1 MIRVQPGAVV
11 EDLAA
16 ANLKH
21 AASFLKGAYS
31 IVLALALSEA
41 FKQFEADSGER
52 NIFWDRTAS
61 LIGFLMQIFP
71 FFHGMSRYLFKTYLS
86 PNAAPGNWPAYLMF
100 DGIMFM
106 LMSGCFF
113 VMSRSLSTDRWKRFY
128 GSASLLLIFDSTWI
142 GVGIWRGVKQIEMWL
157 YLNGALVLGML
168 IAFFIWRKTEKS
180 LGPPIAY
187 AAVNGA
193 TTVASY
199 YLMRNFY
206 FSL

>member
-1 MIRVQPGAVV
+1 V

-21 AASFLKGAYS
+21 AASFLQGAYT

-41 FKQFEADSGER
+41 FKQFVADSGER
-52 NIFWDRTAS
+52 NIFWDRTSS
-61 LIGFLMQIFP
+61 LVGFLVQIFP

-86 PNAAPGNWPAYLMF
+86 PTSTPGNWPAYLMF
-100 DGIMFM
+100 DGILFM
-106 LMSGCFF
+106 MMSGCFF

-128 GSASLLLIFDSTWI
+128 GSAGLLLTFDSIWI
-142 GVGIWRGVKQIEMWL
+142 GVGISRGVKQIETWL
-157 YLNGALVLGML
+157 YLNGVLVLGMS
-168 IAFFIWRKTEKS
+168 IAFLIWRKTERT
-180 LGPPIAY
+180 LGPPVVY
-187 AAVNGA
+187 AVVNGA

-199 YLMRNFY
+199 YLMREFY